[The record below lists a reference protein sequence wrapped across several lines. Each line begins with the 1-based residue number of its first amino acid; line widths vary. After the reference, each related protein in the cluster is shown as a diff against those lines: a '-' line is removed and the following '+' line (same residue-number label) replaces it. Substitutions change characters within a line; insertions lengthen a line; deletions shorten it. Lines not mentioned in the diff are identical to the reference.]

1 MDAGKFCLSSIPN
14 HKLKY
19 HFLAILCQGKTL
31 GIGFKKKRF
40 EPGYLVVIV
49 SFMNNFTLSVV
60 LPAYNEEE
68 NIEHTVNSCLIYL
81 DKKFGDYEVVV
92 VNDGS
97 SDKTSEIVQRL
108 TLNNSKIKLINHD
121 INRGYGSALRTGF
134 DNSIMDFI
142 FFMDSD
148 GQFDISELS
157 QLIEKIEDNT
167 AVIGYRRKRA
177 DTSIRLLNQKLY
189 HQYIKIIFG
198 LGVRDIDCAFKI
210 FARSSYEK
218 IKPIKSDGALF
229 SAELLIKLLR
239 SGLKIVEVPVNH
251 YPRQFGSQTGA
262 NLGVIF
268 KMFKESWKFRNDLG

>member
-1 MDAGKFCLSSIPN
+1 
-14 HKLKY
+14 
-19 HFLAILCQGKTL
+19 
-31 GIGFKKKRF
+31 
-40 EPGYLVVIV
+40 
-49 SFMNNFTLSVV
+49 MNNFSLSVV
-60 LPAYNEEE
+60 LPAYNEED
-68 NIEHTVNSCLIYL
+68 NIESTVNSCLLYL
-81 DKKFGDYEVVV
+81 DKRFSDYEVIV

-97 SDKTSEIVQRL
+97 SDNTSDIVQKL
-108 TLNNSKIKLINHD
+108 SITSNSIKLINHD

-134 DNSIMDFI
+134 DNSIMNFI

-148 GQFDISELS
+148 GQFDISELD
-157 QLIEKIEDNT
+157 QLIEKIENNN

-177 DTSIRLLNQKLY
+177 DASIRLINQKLY
-189 HQYIKIIFG
+189 HQYIKIFFG
-198 LGVRDIDCAFKI
+198 LGVRDIDCAFKV

-239 SGLKIVEVPVNH
+239 NDVKIVEVPVNH
-251 YPRQFGSQTGA
+251 YPRQYGAQTGA